1 MKAINSCDI
10 EIGNSDISVKLYSAI
25 EGETHLK
32 QISACCNSA
41 VKYNRICESC
51 NKVLEWGEIKKAI
64 DTGESLKEIDA
75 DSLKSENGN
84 LKVLGILQ
92 DESEE
97 AGILKDGSVW
107 FIGFDFDKKN
117 KSKTQRNLM
126 KFSYLRAVLSK
137 VNESLIGLISIRGKE
152 HIVIL
157 KPYFNAL
164 VGLGLYHFDR
174 IRDIKEISG
183 YSENFNCDEETLKQ
197 MALNFCGKESISIKN
212 IENTRNK
219 LIEQQLTKEEM
230 GDKLNYAKKE
240 ENPLEICNF

>member
-32 QISACCNSA
+32 QISSCCNA
-41 VKYNRICESC
+41 EVKYNRVCSEC
-51 NKVLEWGEIKKAI
+51 NKTLEWGEIKKGLPV
-64 DTGESLKEIDA
+64 GEEIREIDA

-117 KSKTQRNLM
+117 KSKTARNLM
-126 KFSYLRAVLSK
+126 KFSYLREVLKK
-137 VNESLIGLISIRGKE
+137 VNDSLIGLISMRGKE
-152 HIVIL
+152 HIVLL
-157 KPYFNAL
+157 KPYFNGL
-164 VGLGLYHFDR
+164 IGLGLYHFDR
-174 IRDIKEISG
+174 IRDIKEITG
-183 YSENFNCDEETLKQ
+183 YSENFNCEEETLKQ
-197 MALNFCGKESISIKN
+197 MALNFVDKETISIKN

-219 LIEQQLTKEEM
+219 LLELELSKETGIKTEV
-230 GDKLNYAKKE
+230 KT
-240 ENPLEICNF
+240 ENPLEICSF